1 MTRRMLLA
9 TSRMGEVRICF
20 VDPKDCIS
28 STATPVTQDHRVRTA
43 GEGHDE
49 EDDTRYFFCSC

>member
-1 MTRRMLLA
+1 MLLA